1 MTEPGSA
8 APGRVAAVPFAG
20 WRPLAAVAGA
30 VVILWLVLRGVAWDD
45 VATAVRPR
53 GSGWLLA
60 ALAANALV
68 LPLWA
73 ALWSVLAGLMG
84 AAPPSWR
91 RLLPI
96 AATTSTIMNT
106 VPYGAG
112 HAAAVA
118 MLAHRDGGGLGVRGA
133 AGLLLA
139 DQAVEGIVKLLVLG
153 LAIGVGPV
161 PATLRQTALLLA
173 GGCAVA
179 ALLALLL
186 WRRGRWPAHW
196 WPRWWPRR
204 ESPAMPSNGRPTQ
217 APAGLRWPGAALGGA
232 LLLAVASKAAEA
244 AAIACVWRAYDAP
257 LPWASLPAALGTTLV
272 AGMLPI
278 TPANLGPYEAATSL
292 LYQWLGMA
300 RTPALV
306 LTLVQHAAFLVP
318 TVGGGALV
326 LLAGGPLRPPAP
338 AASGARGRQP
348 AIAAWGILLA
358 TVATYALIP
367 TLHEAL
373 AQGPVRYRDDL
384 VQRWELTLFGGHP
397 SRDLA
402 AQLPGSVV
410 RELFQL
416 AYLAYY
422 PLVVLPLAWLWQR
435 GRHEAFRRKRAAVI
449 ATVVTSY
456 TLHLVIP
463 VRGPRYLWATPAEA
477 HSGPVATLVQSILAR
492 GSSAGTA
499 FPSLHAGVAVTL
511 AVMAWRTRALPATPL
526 ALLAAGL
533 CVGAVAGGYHYAV
546 DILAGAAVGVVAALL
561 ADRASAR
568 SG

>member
-8 APGRVAAVPFAG
+8 APGRAAGVPFIG
-20 WRPLAAVAGA
+20 WRPVAAVAGA

-53 GSGWLLA
+53 GGGWLLA
-60 ALAANALV
+60 SLAANALV

-73 ALWSVLAGLMG
+73 GLWSVLAGLTG
-84 AAPPSWR
+84 AAPPSWH

-96 AATTSTIMNT
+96 AATASTIMNT

-118 MLAHRDGGGLGVRGA
+118 MLAHREGGGLGMRGA
-133 AGLLLA
+133 TGLLLA
-139 DQAVEGIVKLLVLG
+139 EQAVEGIVKLLVLG

-173 GGCAVA
+173 GGIVGV

-186 WRRGRWPAHW
+186 WRLGRWPAQW
-196 WPRWWPRR
+196 
-204 ESPAMPSNGRPTQ
+204 MP
-217 APAGLRWPGAALGGA
+217 RWPGAALGGA
-232 LLLAVASKAAEA
+232 LGLAVASKAAEA

-257 LPWASLPAALGTTLV
+257 LPWAALPAALGTTLV

-278 TPANLGPYEAATSL
+278 TPANVGPYEAATSL

-300 RTPALV
+300 RTPALA

-326 LLAGGPLRPPAP
+326 LLAGGPLRPAAP
-338 AASGARGRQP
+338 AASDARERARERQP

-358 TVATYALIP
+358 TVATYALVP
-367 TLHEAL
+367 ALHEAL
-373 AQGPVRYRDDL
+373 TQGPVRYRDDL

-397 SRDLA
+397 SRTLA
-402 AQLPGSVV
+402 AQLPGPLV

-422 PLVVLPLAWLWQR
+422 PLVVLPLAWLWHQ
-435 GRHEAFRRKRAAVI
+435 GRHEALRRTRTAVI
-449 ATVVTSY
+449 ATFVASY
-456 TLHLVIP
+456 ALFLLLP
-463 VRGPRYLWATPAEA
+463 VRGPRYLWPLPVDAD
-477 HSGPVATLVQSILAR
+477 SGPVATLVQSILAR

-499 FPSLHAGVAVTL
+499 FPSLPAGVAVTL
-511 AVMAWRTRALPATPL
+511 AVMAWRTRALPAMPL

-546 DILAGAAVGVVAALL
+546 DILAGAAVGFTAALL
-561 ADRASAR
+561 TDRAMSR